1 MQHKYYIINFLE
13 EKQHTTMKKNRAYWN
28 SLLHRYL
35 AYFFLGLI
43 VAFSASGI
51 ILNHRVDIDPQEY
64 IVETEAIKFDLPE
77 DKLLITDDFFKTALI
92 NKKITEDYNSFRI
105 RDNEIRL
112 YLKDAFVNIDANTGN
127 GEIDYVR
134 TIPVLGQMT
143 ILHKSTNKWWVWFSD
158 IFGIAMLI
166 IAITGMFISK
176 GKFSFKKRGWILTL
190 LGLIFPFI
198 FLFR

>member
-1 MQHKYYIINFLE
+1 
-13 EKQHTTMKKNRAYWN
+13 MKKSKAYWN
-28 SLLHRYL
+28 RLLHRDL

-43 VAFSASGI
+43 IAFSASGI

-64 IVETEAIKFDLPE
+64 TVQTNAIQFDIPE
-77 DKLLITDDFFKTALI
+77 DKLLITDDFFRSALTDKNI
-92 NKKITEDYNSFRI
+92 NTEYKRFRI

-112 YLKDAFVNIDANTGN
+112 YFDDAFATIDATTGI

-143 ILHKSTNKWWVWFSD
+143 ILHKSTNKWWIWFSD

-176 GKFSFKKRGWILTL
+176 GKYSFKKRGWKLTL
-190 LGLIFPFI
+190 IGLIFPFI
-198 FLFR
+198 FLFLIR

>member
-1 MQHKYYIINFLE
+1 
-13 EKQHTTMKKNRAYWN
+13 MKKSKAYWN
-28 SLLHRYL
+28 RLIHRDL

-43 VAFSASGI
+43 IAFSASGI
-51 ILNHRVDIDPQEY
+51 ILNHRVDINPQEY
-64 IVETEAIKFDLPE
+64 TVQTDAIQFDLPE
-77 DKLLITDDFFKTALI
+77 GELLITDDFFRKALTDKNI
-92 NKKITEDYNSFRI
+92 NEEYKRFRI

-112 YLKDAFVNIDANTGN
+112 YLDDAFVNIDAKTGI

-143 ILHKSTNKWWVWFSD
+143 ILHKSTSKWWIWFSD

-176 GKFSFKKRGWILTL
+176 GKYSFKKRGWVLTVI
-190 LGLIFPFI
+190 GLIFPFI
-198 FLFR
+198 FLFLIR